1 MGPGSATALPLRPR
15 PDQCLRKL
23 YRMSLGKKIK
33 WEVQAVIV
41 YIPMHDMLR
50 KNAAE
55 AVHAVPKHEGATT
68 ALPDG

>member
-1 MGPGSATALPLRPR
+1 MFISMWGQEVLLHCHSGHGL
-15 PDQCLRKL
+15 
-23 YRMSLGKKIK
+23 K

-50 KNAAE
+50 KDAAE